1 MVVALWVVM
10 SMVIGCVRVLG
21 ALSGSARDTLREIDD
36 AGSRRVLGLLDQR
49 ASVLFTLQAIGAV
62 TEIALV
68 LATASL
74 LTYLGH
80 LLNAPLVLSLSIQ
93 IPIIACLVAVG
104 AYLFPKWLAS
114 RHAIAFAQGASPF
127 IAGLYHLLSFMTVPL
142 TRWLERIVGYGHI
155 DRPHLSD
162 DDFKTMANLG
172 EAQGTIEEE
181 ERELIHSI
189 LDFGDTT
196 VREIMVSRMDMNV
209 MPVTSTL
216 DEAYQLLTDGGH
228 SRLPLYEEHLD
239 NILGIIYVKD
249 LLPFL
254 KPGAW
259 KDTPDWRDVAR
270 KTLFVPHGKPLVEML
285 NDFQTQNV
293 HLAIVVDEY
302 GGTAGLV
309 TMEDVLEEIVG
320 DIRDETDDDE
330 EALHRQVDEHTH
342 SVDARIHIDDLM
354 DLLRVELD
362 VDGYDFE
369 TLGGLI
375 FHLTGDIPSIGDEIT
390 YDGLNMRIES
400 VENHRIGR
408 VLVNVRPPAENNSI
422 VV

>member
-1 MVVALWVVM
+1 M
-10 SMVIGCVRVLG
+10 SLVIGCVRVLS

-74 LTYLGH
+74 LSYLGH
-80 LLNAPLVLSLSIQ
+80 LLYAPLVLSLSIQ
-93 IPIIACLVAVG
+93 IPIIAGLVAVG

-127 IAGLYHLLSFMTVPL
+127 IAGLYYLVRPITLPL

-162 DDFKTMANLG
+162 DDFKSMADLG

-209 MPVTSTL
+209 MPISATL
-216 DEAYQLLTDGGH
+216 DEAYQLLIEGGH
-228 SRLPLYEEHLD
+228 SRLPLYDEHLD
-239 NILGIIYVKD
+239 NIVGIIYVKD

-254 KPGAW
+254 KPGPW
-259 KDTPDWRDVAR
+259 QETPDWRVVAR
-270 KTLFVPHGKPLVEML
+270 KTLFVPYGKPLVEML
-285 NDFQTQNV
+285 NDFQSQNI
-293 HLAIVVDEY
+293 HMAIVVDEY

-320 DIRDETDDDE
+320 DIRDETDNDE
-330 EALHRQVDEHTH
+330 EALHRQVDAHTH

-354 DLLRVELD
+354 DLLQVELD
-362 VDGYDFE
+362 VDRYDFE

-375 FHLTGDIPSIGDEIT
+375 FHLTGDIPSVGDEIA
-390 YDGLNMRIES
+390 YDGLTLRIES

-408 VLVNVRPPAENNSI
+408 VLVHVQPPAEDKSI